1 MGPEFYTFGIEKEI
15 CDEIKKWSET
25 VVEKPNPYFN
35 NLPSCPYAR
44 QAWKTNKVSFLFKKD
59 GGFQDLYTVVSS
71 FNDELDLADQ
81 LNYSVGESAKR
92 ARAPTSGY

>member
-71 FNDELDLADQ
+71 FNDELDLS
-81 LNYSVGESAKR
+81 LIHI
-92 ARAPTSGY
+92 